1 MSRSTLIAGISLG
14 VVLAAMVVEA
24 AISSRHER
32 ALRARGAVE
41 PQNDVYRLMRMA
53 YPLSF
58 VAMTVEG
65 GLFGV
70 AEAIGW
76 SAGGALFL
84 AAKALK
90 YWAMASLG
98 VRWTFRVLV
107 PADLPLVDHG
117 PYRWVA
123 HPNYLAVIGE
133 LCGTALMMA
142 APFTGIAAI
151 AGFGALIAQRI
162 AIENRALGRL
172 P

>member
-90 YWAMASLG
+90 YWAM
-98 VRWTFRVLV
+98 
-107 PADLPLVDHG
+107 
-117 PYRWVA
+117 
-123 HPNYLAVIGE
+123 
-133 LCGTALMMA
+133 
-142 APFTGIAAI
+142 
-151 AGFGALIAQRI
+151 GALEHRAGAGKTGLAQQGGAQTR
-162 AIENRALGRL
+162 
-172 P
+172 

>member
-1 MSRSTLIAGISLG
+1 MSRSALVAGISLG

-32 ALRARGAVE
+32 ELRARGAVE
-41 PQNDVYRLMRMA
+41 PGNDVYRLMQIV

-65 GLFGV
+65 GLFGI
-70 AEAIGW
+70 AGAIGW
-76 SAGGALFL
+76 SAEGALFL

-90 YWAMASLG
+90 CWSIAILG

-107 PADLPLVDHG
+107 PADFPLVRNG

-133 LCGTALMMA
+133 LLGTALMMA
-142 APFTGIAAI
+142 APFTGIASVV
-151 AGFGALIAQRI
+151 GFGTLIAQRI

>member
-1 MSRSTLIAGISLG
+1 MSRSALVAGILLG
-14 VVLAAMVVEA
+14 IVLAAMVVEA
-24 AISSRHER
+24 AISRRHER
-32 ALRARGAVE
+32 ELRARGAVE
-41 PQNDVYRLMRMA
+41 PRNDVYRLMQMA

-65 GLFGV
+65 GLLGI
-70 AEAIGW
+70 AGAIGW

-90 YWAMASLG
+90 CWAIASLG

-107 PADLPLVDHG
+107 PADLPLVRHG

-133 LCGTALMMA
+133 LLGTALMMA
-142 APFTGIAAI
+142 APFTGIASI
-151 AGFGALIAQRI
+151 VGFGTLIAQRL